1 MFYVLLDLIVA
12 SYIFI
17 LSFDPNS
24 MLYEYKIL
32 NSILI
37 CSILIINVL
46 KFYDDYKI

>member
-12 SYIFI
+12 SYVFI

-24 MLYEYKIL
+24 MLYEYKLL

-37 CSILIINVL
+37 CSILIINL
-46 KFYDDYKI
+46 SKFYNDYKT